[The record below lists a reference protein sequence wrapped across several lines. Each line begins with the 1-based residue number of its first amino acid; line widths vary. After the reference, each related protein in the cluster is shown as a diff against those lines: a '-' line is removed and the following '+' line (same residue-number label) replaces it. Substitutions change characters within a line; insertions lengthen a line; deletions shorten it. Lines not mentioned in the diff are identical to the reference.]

1 MGTIDVNYT
10 HSVYRLYT
18 LCVQTVHNMCTK
30 NIIILKRKE
39 KKNFSLREKGG
50 RASLGQKNFSTEF
63 LRIYLVWVNNTTYIV
78 DTKLSIQYM
87 VA

>member
-1 MGTIDVNYT
+1 MGII
-10 HSVYRLYT
+10 LYT
-18 LCVQTVHNMCTK
+18 LWVQTVHNMCTK
-30 NIIILKRKE
+30 NIIILRLKRKE

-78 DTKLSIQYM
+78 GTKLSIQYM
-87 VA
+87 VV